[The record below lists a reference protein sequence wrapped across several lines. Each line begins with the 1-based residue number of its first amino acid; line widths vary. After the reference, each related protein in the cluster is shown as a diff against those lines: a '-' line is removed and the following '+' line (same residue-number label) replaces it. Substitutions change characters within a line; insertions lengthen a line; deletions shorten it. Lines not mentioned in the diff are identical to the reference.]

1 MEEIEI
7 AIMVIIA
14 VLAVI
19 CMFAVLGIAV
29 AFFRLL
35 G

>member
-29 AFFRLL
+29 AFFRFL

>member
-14 VLAVI
+14 ALAVI